1 MLKQL
6 HADNIKAFET
16 VYGMFYVQLCRV
28 AYKKLGDEALVE
40 ELVQDVFLNL
50 WVKRKSLDTEGNLQ
64 AYLYATLRN
73 KALSELRNRL
83 LRSQHYIKVREEGG
97 MFSVNIEDEYVAR
110 ETELKI
116 KKIID
121 SLPPQCR
128 EAFILSREEQLS
140 YKAIAERM
148 NISVNTVEK
157 HVGKALKKLRT
168 EFKDYNTPIIILLGL
183 LALYRL

>member
-1 MLKQL
+1 M

-16 VYGMFYVQLCRV
+16 VYGLYYVQLCRV
-28 AYKKLGDEALVE
+28 AYKKLGNEELVE

-50 WVKRKSLDTEGNLQ
+50 WVKRRILDTEGNLQ

-83 LRSQHYIKVREEGG
+83 LRSRHHIKAMEEEN
-97 MFSVNIEDEYVAR
+97 MYSINVEDDYVAR

-116 KKIID
+116 KKVVD

-157 HVGKALKKLRT
+157 HVSKALKKLRT
-168 EFKDYNTPIIILLGL
+168 EFKDYNTPVIILLGL
-183 LALYRL
+183 LAIYRL

>member
-1 MLKQL
+1 M
-6 HADNIKAFET
+6 HADNIKAFEI
-16 VYGMFYVQLCRV
+16 VYSLYYVQLCRV
-28 AYKKLGDEALVE
+28 AYKKLGDEELVE

-73 KALSELRNRL
+73 KALSELRSRL
-83 LRSQHYIKVREEGG
+83 LRSQHYIKAREEGEI
-97 MFSVNIEDEYVAR
+97 FSVNVEDDYVAR

-116 KKIID
+116 KKIVD

-140 YKAIAERM
+140 YKAIADRM

-157 HVGKALKKLRT
+157 HVSKALKKLRT

-183 LALYRL
+183 LAIYRL

>member
-1 MLKQL
+1 MYAGYYL
-6 HADNIKAFET
+6 
-16 VYGMFYVQLCRV
+16 QLCRV

-50 WVKRKSLDTEGNLQ
+50 WVKRMDLDITGSLS

-73 KALSELRNRL
+73 KALHELRGRII
-83 LRSQHYIKVREEGG
+83 RSKHYTQAQHGE
-97 MFSVNIEDEYVAR
+97 SVYAANLEDDYVVK

-116 KKIID
+116 RQVID
-121 SLPPQCR
+121 SLPQQCR

-157 HVGKALKKLRT
+157 HIGKALKRLRM
-168 EFKDYNTPIIILLGL
+168 EFKDYNIPIVVLLGL
-183 LALYRL
+183 LAIYRF